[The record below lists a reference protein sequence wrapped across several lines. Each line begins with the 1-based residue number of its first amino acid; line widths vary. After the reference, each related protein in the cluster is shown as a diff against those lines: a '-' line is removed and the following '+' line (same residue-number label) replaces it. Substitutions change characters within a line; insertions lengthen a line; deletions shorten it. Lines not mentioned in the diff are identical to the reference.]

1 MHFLK
6 PIFSTFFL
14 IFTIALTGQTTSLM
28 TINIRYD
35 NPGDKENN
43 WHERKAEMV
52 KMLKHYEPQIFGI
65 QEGLFHQVNYLDSTL
80 TSFQYIG
87 VGRDDG
93 KTKGEYSAIFFD
105 STVYEILEQSTFWL
119 SETPD
124 EISVGWD
131 ASMERICTYGL
142 FKHKSS
148 EQRFWVFNAHF
159 DHIGEAARSNSASLI
174 LAKIRQLNKQKL
186 PVVVMGDFNA
196 LPDSRAITAFKTS
209 LDDGKEISDKPFYG
223 PTGTFNRFSNQ
234 VLPGRIDYI
243 FTSKLKV
250 LSYIHIDDR
259 RDNNLFISD
268 HLPVMVEV
276 EFPETSN

>member
-6 PIFSTFFL
+6 SLFSILFLFF
-14 IFTIALTGQTTSLM
+14 ALGLASQTARLM

-52 KMLKHYEPQIFGI
+52 QMLKHYEPQIFGI
-65 QEGLFHQVNYLDSTL
+65 QEGLVHQAAYLDSTL
-80 TSFQYIG
+80 TDYQYIG

-93 KTKGEYSAIFFD
+93 KTKGEFSAIYFD
-105 STVYEILEQSTFWL
+105 STVYEVMEHSTFWL

-142 FKHKSS
+142 FHHKASGHK
-148 EQRFWVFNAHF
+148 FWVFNAHF

-174 LAKIRQLNKQKL
+174 IAKVRQLNKQNL

-196 LPDSRAITAFKTS
+196 YPGSRAITAFKTT
-209 LDDGKEISDKPFYG
+209 LDDGQDISIKPFYG
-223 PTGTFNRFSNQ
+223 PIGTFNRFSNQ

-250 LSYIHIDDR
+250 LSYVHIDDR
-259 RDNNLFISD
+259 RANNLFISD
-268 HLPVMVEV
+268 HLPVMVEAA
-276 EFPETSN
+276 FSNTD

>member
-1 MHFLK
+1 MYFHKILLAAV
-6 PIFSTFFL
+6 FSA
-14 IFTIALTGQTTSLM
+14 FTISLMAQTTSFM

-35 NPGDKENN
+35 NPNDTPNN

-52 KMLKHYEPQIFGI
+52 QMLKFYEPEIFGI
-65 QEGLFHQVNYLDSTL
+65 QEGLVHQVSYLDSTL
-80 TSFQYIG
+80 INYKYIG

-93 KTKGEYSAIFFD
+93 KSKGEFSAIFFD
-105 STVYEILEQSTFWL
+105 STVYELVEQSTFWL
-119 SETPD
+119 SGTPD

-142 FKHKSS
+142 FKHKTSGL
-148 EQRFWVFNAHF
+148 QCWVFNAHF

-174 LAKIRQLNKQKL
+174 LTKIRQLNKQDL
-186 PVVVMGDFNA
+186 PVIVMGDFNA
-196 LPDSRAITAFKTS
+196 LPGSRAITAFKTA
-209 LDDGKEISDKPFYG
+209 LDDGQDISIKPFYG
-223 PTGTFNRFSNQ
+223 PVGTFNRFSDQ

-250 LSYIHIDDR
+250 LTYVHIDDR
-259 RDNNLFISD
+259 RESNLFISD

-276 EFPETSN
+276 GF

>member
-6 PIFSTFFL
+6 SFF
-14 IFTIALTGQTTSLM
+14 FALFLVLAIDLSSQTTSFM

-35 NPGDKENN
+35 NPNDTPNN
-43 WHERKAEMV
+43 WYERKAEMV
-52 KMLKHYEPQIFGI
+52 QLLNHYEPEIFGI
-65 QEGLFHQVNYLDSTL
+65 QEGLAHQVSYLDSTL
-80 TSFQYIG
+80 TDYQYIG

-93 KTKGEYSAIFFD
+93 KTQGEYSAIFFD
-105 STVYEILEQSTFWL
+105 TTVYEVIEQSTFWL

-142 FKHKSS
+142 FKHKASGL
-148 EQRFWVFNAHF
+148 QCWVFNAHF

-174 LAKIRQLNKQKL
+174 LTKIRQLNKQNL

-196 LPDSRAITAFKTS
+196 LPVSRAITAFKTA
-209 LDDGKEISDKPFYG
+209 LDDGQDISIKPFYG
-223 PTGTFNRFSNQ
+223 PVGTFNRFSDQ

-250 LSYIHIDDR
+250 LTYVHIDDR
-259 RDNNLFISD
+259 RENNLFISD

-276 EFPETSN
+276 GF